1 MFGIGNKAAGVS
13 IEQTGI
19 RYISFKNN
27 QAKQVHK
34 KRFMPLLPGMIVE
47 NQVADS
53 EALLDR
59 LKQWVK
65 TKGLRGSAVNLSI
78 PPSQMIIRKMA
89 IPSTAEK
96 QIDQLVKLEVETGL
110 HLPFENPVYDYV
122 ITGQSENESQL
133 IIFAAPRKVVQD
145 YVDVLED
152 AGLKIKS
159 VEVSA
164 TALARSIVAG
174 YGHSFNE
181 TMLIHLEQ
189 SLLDIYM
196 FRSGNPVFMRTINL
210 VDLGR
215 PQPLPFDLSKEQPFA
230 AEAEAEAAA
239 AAASQDH
246 LSAEQI
252 VEITAEISR
261 MLSFYQYSLHDG
273 STRIT
278 ELLITGAPDM
288 RRELQQEL
296 QAALPELA
304 IAPIAVDQF
313 SAGVKPDNSLNDYR
327 VAAGAALRDPKLRN
341 INLLPREDRE
351 TIVFPY
357 LAVTLAA
364 VWVLGAVGT
373 GILYASVRGE
383 YDEQRTQIQ
392 SVQEQNAA
400 LQLELASLNNSGAA
414 SGSFDRAAIIAA
426 LSASRVNAAA
436 VLNELQSKLP
446 YAAAIREIS
455 FSFRGD
461 LLLTVNF
468 TDMAHS
474 GAYLTS
480 LRGMPFSREAA
491 IEKLTEGGAG
501 TGTVGGSISNLIKY
515 TAVYRVNMAPEAAD
529 PSAAD
534 VQPAAEEGADISG
547 TD

>member
-1 MFGIGNKAAGVS
+1 
-13 IEQTGI
+13 
-19 RYISFKNN
+19 
-27 QAKQVHK
+27 
-34 KRFMPLLPGMIVE
+34 MIVE

-65 TKGLRGSAVNLSI
+65 TKGLRGSTVNLSI
-78 PPSQMIIRKMA
+78 PPSQMIIRKMT
-89 IPSTAEK
+89 IPSTVDK

-122 ITGQSENESQL
+122 ITGQDENESQL

-210 VDLGR
+210 VDLGQ
-215 PQPLPFDLSKEQPFA
+215 PQPQTLPFDLNKEQPFP
-230 AEAEAEAAA
+230 AEAEAAA
-239 AAASQDH
+239 TSASQEH

-288 RRELQQEL
+288 RRQLQQEL
-296 QAALPELA
+296 QSALPELA

-313 SAGVKPDNSLNDYR
+313 SAGLKPDSSLNDYR

-351 TIVFPY
+351 TIAFPY
-357 LAVTLAA
+357 FAVTLAA

-373 GILYASVRGE
+373 GILYASVHGE
-383 YDEQRTQIQ
+383 YNEQSIQIQ

-400 LQLELASLNNSGAA
+400 LQLELASLNNGGAG
-414 SGSFDRAAIIAA
+414 SGSFDRAAMI
-426 LSASRVNAAA
+426 
-436 VLNELQSKLP
+436 E
-446 YAAAIREIS
+446 
-455 FSFRGD
+455 
-461 LLLTVNF
+461 
-468 TDMAHS
+468 
-474 GAYLTS
+474 AYLQ
-480 LRGMPFSREAA
+480 
-491 IEKLTEGGAG
+491 AG
-501 TGTVGGSISNLIKY
+501 
-515 TAVYRVNMAPEAAD
+515 
-529 PSAAD
+529 
-534 VQPAAEEGADISG
+534 
-547 TD
+547 

>member
-27 QAKQVHK
+27 QGKQVHK

-59 LKQWVK
+59 LRQWVK
-65 TKGLRGSAVNLSI
+65 TKGLRGSAVSLSI
-78 PPSQMIIRKMA
+78 PPSQMIIRKMT
-89 IPSTAEK
+89 IPSTVEK

-122 ITGQSENESQL
+122 VTGQEENESQL
-133 IIFAAPRKVVQD
+133 IILAAPRKVVQD

-174 YGHSFNE
+174 YGHAFNE

-196 FRSGNPVFMRTINL
+196 FRGGNPVFMRTINL
-210 VDLGR
+210 VDLAQ
-215 PQPLPFDLSKEQPFA
+215 PQSIPFNLSKELPFA

-239 AAASQDH
+239 SSATQHH

-273 STRIT
+273 TTRIT

-288 RRELQQEL
+288 RSQLQQEL

-313 SAGVKPDNSLNDYR
+313 AAGVRPDNSLNDYR
-327 VAAGAALRDPKLRN
+327 VAAGAALRDSKLRN

-357 LAVTLAA
+357 VAVTLAA
-364 VWVLGAVGT
+364 VWVLGVAGT
-373 GILYASVRGE
+373 GILYTSVRGE
-383 YDEQRTQIQ
+383 YADQSTRIQ
-392 SVQEQNAA
+392 AAQDQNAN
-400 LQLELASLNNSGAA
+400 LQLELASLNSSGAG
-414 SGSFDRAAIIAA
+414 SGSFDRAAIIEA

-436 VLNELQSKLP
+436 LLNELKSKLP
-446 YAAAIREIS
+446 YAAVIREIS
-455 FSFRGD
+455 YSFRGD

-468 TDMAHS
+468 TDMEHS

-480 LRGMPFSREAA
+480 LRGMPFAREAV
-491 IEKLTEGGAG
+491 IEKLSEGAASSGAA
-501 TGTVGGSISNLIKY
+501 GGLSNLMNY
-515 TAVYRVNMAPEAAD
+515 SAVYRVNTAPAAAD
-529 PSAAD
+529 
-534 VQPAAEEGADISG
+534 QQAAEAQAAAEGGADSNG

>member
-78 PPSQMIIRKMA
+78 PPSQMIIRKMT

-122 ITGQSENESQL
+122 ITGQNENESQL

-145 YVDVLED
+145 YVDVLEE

-215 PQPLPFDLSKEQPFA
+215 PQPLPFDLSKEQRFA
-230 AEAEAEAAA
+230 AEAEAEAAT
-239 AAASQDH
+239 AASQDH

-304 IAPIAVDQF
+304 IAPIAADQF
-313 SAGVKPDNSLNDYR
+313 AAGVRPDNSLNDYR

-351 TIVFPY
+351 SIVFPY

-383 YDEQRTQIQ
+383 YDEQRAQLQ

-400 LQLELASLNNSGAA
+400 LQLELASLNNSGAG

-480 LRGMPFSREAA
+480 LRGMPFAREAA

-501 TGTVGGSISNLIKY
+501 TGTAGGSVSNLIKY
-515 TAVYRVNMAPEAAD
+515 TAVYRVNMAPEAVEL
-529 PSAAD
+529 SGAD
-534 VQPAAEEGADISG
+534 VQAATEEGADISG

>member
-19 RYISFKNN
+19 RYISFKNS

-230 AEAEAEAAA
+230 VEAEAEAAA

-383 YDEQRTQIQ
+383 YDEQRAQMQ

-474 GAYLTS
+474 GAYLTA
-480 LRGMPFSREAA
+480 LRGMPFAREAA

-515 TAVYRVNMAPEAAD
+515 TAVYRVNMAPEAVD

>member
-53 EALLDR
+53 GALLDR

-78 PPSQMIIRKMA
+78 PPSQMIIRKMT

-239 AAASQDH
+239 ATASQDH

-313 SAGVKPDNSLNDYR
+313 AAGVKPDNSLNDYR

-383 YDEQRTQIQ
+383 YDEQRAQIQ

-400 LQLELASLNNSGAA
+400 LQLELASLNNSGSG
-414 SGSFDRAAIIAA
+414 SGSFDRAVIIDA
-426 LSASRVNAAA
+426 LSRSRVNAAA

-480 LRGMPFSREAA
+480 LRGMPFAREVA

-501 TGTVGGSISNLIKY
+501 TGAAGGSVSNLIKY
-515 TAVYRVNMAPEAAD
+515 TAVYRVNMAPEVVD